1 MTYRRRFRASL
12 LTALAGGV
20 LACYAMSPFPR
31 LAALLLLLL
40 AGAQLAVSVRDLR
53 RHRHGKSYLRHAALV
68 YGPHAAVALLLAAA
82 LRVWLVLAPPAP
94 TAIATLPPAA
104 LRARLDD
111 DAAQLLRWR
120 AESADLLARLATA
133 AGGAESDPETLRAA
147 WRDALALAS
156 RYERMLR
163 VYQGFHHVDAV
174 GQPRLHADAFVIGL
188 AAHAQRLLLLSDAVA
203 CVSSSTPAR
212 AILDDPRSRRDGE
225 SCRRTL
231 RALLSDRNLLRLHAG
246 AAYLPLVRARCSPAH
261 PLLPLLDGDLAAS
274 RRRFGE
280 TTLKALRDPLLQLRR
295 LARRP
300 VWEREP
306 S

>member
-31 LAALLLLLL
+31 AAALLLLSL

-68 YGPHAAVALLLAAA
+68 YGPHIVVAILLAAA

-94 TAIATLPPAA
+94 TAIAMLPPAA
-104 LRARLDD
+104 LRLRLDD
-111 DAAQLLRWR
+111 DAARLLRWR
-120 AESADLLARLATA
+120 AESSNLLARLAVA
-133 AGGAESDPETLRAA
+133 VGEAQSDPESLRDA
-147 WRDALALAS
+147 WRASLDLAR
-156 RYERMLR
+156 RYEEMLR
-163 VYQGFHHVDAV
+163 VYQGFHHVDVV

-188 AAHAQRLLLLSDAVA
+188 AAHAQRLLLLSAAVERVEA
-203 CVSSSTPAR
+203 AEAASALLDNPRAR
-212 AILDDPRSRRDGE
+212 RGGA
-225 SCRRTL
+225 SCRGTR
-231 RALLSDRNLLRLHAG
+231 RKLLSDRNLLRLHAG
-246 AAYLPLVRARCSPAH
+246 TAYLSLVRENCSPDQ
-261 PLLPLLDGDLAAS
+261 LLLRRLDGDLAAA
-274 RRRFGE
+274 RQRFGE

-300 VWEREP
+300 VWEREH